1 MDYGRLGKTEP
12 KNASKSERIPIE
24 NGDATS
30 LTAATTSKSRYR
42 IKLLLVFSVAF
53 LVASAV
59 SVAVIIA
66 IRATDS
72 GGLHGGRK
80 PTVAISRACSRTLYK
95 DLCINSLLDFPGATS
110 ATERDLVHI
119 SVNVTLRRVG
129 RALYTSSDISNLDMD
144 AHVRSAYHDCLELLD
159 GSVDHLD
166 RSLAAVADGN
176 ASPTGSAQDVVT
188 WLSAAMTNQD
198 TCAEGLDEVSG
209 SVKEQMEERLKDLS
223 ELVSNSL
230 AIYSAEASG
239 DEEFVGIPIQNRRRL
254 MSSLEEGHR
263 FPTWLSRRERALL
276 EMPAAEVQADIVV
289 AKDGSGTYTSI
300 MEAIKKAPERSD
312 RRIVIYVKAG
322 KYEED
327 DLKVG
332 KKKTNLMFIGDGKGK
347 TVITGGKSVADKIT
361 TFRTAS
367 FAATGTGFIARDM
380 TFENYAGPSKHQAVA
395 LRVGADHSVI
405 YRCEILGY
413 QDTLYV
419 HSQRQF
425 YRECDIYGT
434 VDFIFGNAAVVLQ
447 NCNIYSRKPMPSQ
460 KNTITAQNRKDPNQ
474 NTGISIHACKI
485 LATSELEASKGAIQT
500 YLGRPWKKYS
510 RTVYLLSSIG
520 DHVDPRGWLEWN
532 GNFALD
538 TLYYG
543 EYMNDGPGAGVSQR
557 VKWPGYRVIQSASEA
572 SKFTVAQFIY
582 GTSWLPSTG
591 VAFIAGLSV

>member
-12 KNASKSERIPIE
+12 TSSKAEPLP
-24 NGDATS
+24 NQHDDATS
-30 LTAATTSKSRYR
+30 LPKTTAKRYR
-42 IKLLLVFSVAF
+42 IKLLLVFALAF

-59 SVAVIIA
+59 SVSVVVG
-66 IRATDS
+66 IRARASGVS
-72 GGLHGGRK
+72 GGDRK
-80 PTVAISRACSRTLYK
+80 PTVAISRTCSRTRYQS
-95 DLCINSLLDFPGATS
+95 LCVNSLLDFPGATS
-110 ATERDLVHI
+110 ADEHDLVHI
-119 SVNVTLRRVG
+119 SVNMTLHRVG
-129 RALYTSSDISNLDMD
+129 RALSASSDINNLAMD
-144 AHVRSAYHDCLELLD
+144 LHVRSAYDDCLDLLD
-159 GSVDHLD
+159 GSVDHLA
-166 RSLAAVADGN
+166 RSLIAVAEGN
-176 ASPTGSAQDVVT
+176 AQPTGSTEDVVT

-198 TCAEGLDEVSG
+198 TCAEGLEEVSG

-230 AIYSAEASG
+230 AIYAAASG
-239 DEEFVGIPIQNRRRL
+239 DEDFVGIPTQNRRRL
-254 MSSLEEGHR
+254 MSSAREAGQR
-263 FPTWLSRRERALL
+263 SFPAWLRRRDRALL

-300 MEAIKKAPERSD
+300 MEAIKKAPEHSD
-312 RRIVIYVKAG
+312 RRTIIYVKAG
-322 KYEED
+322 KYEEE

-332 KKKTNLMFIGDGKGK
+332 RKKTNLMFIGDGKGK

-367 FAATGTGFIARDM
+367 FAATGNGFIARDM

-395 LRVGADHSVI
+395 LRIGADHAVV

-447 NCNIYSRKPMPSQ
+447 NCNIYARKPMASQ

-485 LATSELEASKGAIQT
+485 LATPDLEASKGAVKSF
-500 YLGRPWKKYS
+500 LGRPWKKYS
-510 RTVYLLSSIG
+510 RTVYMLSSIG
-520 DHVDPRGWLEWN
+520 GHVDPRGWLEWN
-532 GNFALD
+532 GDFALD

-543 EYMNDGPGAGVSQR
+543 EYMNSGPGAGVSQR
-557 VKWPGYRVIQSASEA
+557 VKWPGYRVITSASEA
-572 SKFTVAQFIY
+572 SKFTVAKFIY
-582 GTSWLPSTG
+582 GSSWLPSTG